1 VAKKVHRELRQEREK
16 QIKKKLGSK
25 YTAYK
30 KDISAIVANIKVQ
43 LQARNVR
50 DPSRPLRTFQH
61 SFDQMDDNGYV
72 DMSEL
77 NESLNDFDVKLDYD
91 SLQTLETYLDIQMNN
106 TFVLHELFTM
116 IDNASRGGGKFKD
129 SPVKKISMGKS
140 DDDGLGMLPP
150 NWEKGVTADGRIYF
164 IDHAREV
171 TQWEDPRTASRGSA
185 LNAVRAH
192 R

>member
-106 TFVLHELFTM
+106 TFV
-116 IDNASRGGGKFKD
+116 SGGGGGGGG
-129 SPVKKISMGKS
+129 VVG
-140 DDDGLGMLPP
+140 GLVLCVCSNVDIFVLFFP
-150 NWEKGVTADGRIYF
+150 GVA
-164 IDHAREV
+164 
-171 TQWEDPRTASRGSA
+171 
-185 LNAVRAH
+185 
-192 R
+192 

>member
-1 VAKKVHRELRQEREK
+1 MAKKVHRELRQEREK

-106 TFVLHELFTM
+106 TFV
-116 IDNASRGGGKFKD
+116 SGGG
-129 SPVKKISMGKS
+129 G
-140 DDDGLGMLPP
+140 G
-150 NWEKGVTADGRIYF
+150 GVVGWW
-164 IDHAREV
+164 V
-171 TQWEDPRTASRGSA
+171 
-185 LNAVRAH
+185 V
-192 R
+192 

>member
-106 TFVLHELFTM
+106 TFV
-116 IDNASRGGGKFKD
+116 SGGGGGGGGGGG
-129 SPVKKISMGKS
+129 VVG
-140 DDDGLGMLPP
+140 GLVLCVCSNVDIFVLFFP
-150 NWEKGVTADGRIYF
+150 GVA
-164 IDHAREV
+164 
-171 TQWEDPRTASRGSA
+171 
-185 LNAVRAH
+185 
-192 R
+192 